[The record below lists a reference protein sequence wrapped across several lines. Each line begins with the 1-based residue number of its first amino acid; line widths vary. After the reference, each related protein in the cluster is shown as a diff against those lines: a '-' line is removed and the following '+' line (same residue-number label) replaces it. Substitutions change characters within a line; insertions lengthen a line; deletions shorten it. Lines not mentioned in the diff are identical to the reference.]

1 MPPKTPMVPLL
12 DLTRENKPLLD
23 EIKAAMEPLLVG
35 SQFIL
40 GKAVD
45 DFEAAAS
52 SYFGVKPEQALAVSS
67 GTDAQL
73 LALMALEDAGTS
85 TTLSVT

>member
-1 MPPKTPMVPLL
+1 MVPLL

-23 EIKAAMEPLLVG
+23 EIRAAIDPLLVS

-45 DFEAAAS
+45 DFEAAAAQ
-52 SYFGVKPEQALAVSS
+52 YFGVKPEQAIAASS

-73 LALMALEDAGTS
+73 LALMALNPDPVAHELIHGLQD
-85 TTLSVT
+85 LD